1 MAPPE
6 SATDRIDE
14 LHPAASALTTADL
27 EPAPRYQG
35 KVLDQGVMRSVLGR
49 FATGIAV
56 VTAGSADPH
65 GSHPHGMTANAFSSL
80 SLDPPLVLVCV
91 DREAL
96 MHESILDSEAF
107 AVSVLHAGQ
116 EKLARHFSNRNRP
129 LGNAQ
134 FDGVDWVPGERTRSP
149 LLVGS
154 LAWLE
159 CGLATT
165 YDGGDHTIFV
175 GRVLDTAHSE
185 DHDALLFFG
194 GAYHRMATGTR
205 W

>member
-1 MAPPE
+1 MTRIEPAV
-6 SATDRIDE
+6 DRLDE
-14 LHPAASALTTADL
+14 LQPPAAAPSTVDAL
-27 EPAPRYQG
+27 EPASRYRG
-35 KVLDQGVMRSVLGR
+35 KILDHGVMRNVLGR

-56 VTAGSADPH
+56 VTAGSIDPT

-80 SLDPPLVLVCV
+80 SLDPPLVLVCI

-96 MHESILDSEAF
+96 MHESILQTEAF

-134 FDGVDWVPGERTRSP
+134 FDGIDWTPGQVTRSP
-149 LLVGS
+149 LLLGS

-194 GAYHRMATGTR
+194 GSYHRMADE
-205 W
+205 